1 MPRLV
6 ALLLFLL
13 VAGCARESDGT
24 EGLLDTFAQVRGA
37 GFDWTSVELWRPAED
52 VYEIHVEIRTTEEDE
67 AAASRAAKL
76 VWATHEGPLDRVSVH
91 VNGDYRWSL
100 GTGGLKSRFG
110 PRGKTPPEPWGPSED
125 TWILIWSV
133 VLGVVG
139 LFAVGL
145 IVVKLV
151 RRARS

>member
-1 MPRLV
+1 M
-6 ALLLFLL
+6 FLL
-13 VAGCARESDGT
+13 VAGCARESDGA
-24 EGLLDTFAQVRGA
+24 EGLVGTFAHVRSA

-52 VYEIHVEIRTTEEDE
+52 KYEIHVELRTATEENE
-67 AAASRAAKL
+67 AAATRAAKL
-76 VWATHEGPLDRVSVH
+76 VWANHEGPLDAVSVH

-100 GTGGLKSRFG
+100 GSGALKNRFG
-110 PRGKTPPEPWGPSED
+110 PRGKPLPEPWGPSAD
-125 TWILIWSV
+125 TWNLIWSV

>member
-1 MPRLV
+1 M
-6 ALLLFLL
+6 
-13 VAGCARESDGT
+13 
-24 EGLLDTFAQVRGA
+24 EGLVGTFAHVRGA

-52 VYEIHVEIRTTEEDE
+52 VYEIHVELRTTTEENE
-67 AAASRAAKL
+67 AAATRAAKI
-76 VWATHEGPLDRVSVH
+76 VWANHEGPLDVVSVE

-100 GTGGLKSRFG
+100 RSANLESRFG
-110 PRGKTPPEPWGPSED
+110 PRGKPLPEPWGPSAD
-125 TWILIWSV
+125 TWTVIWSV
-133 VLGVVG
+133 ALGVVG